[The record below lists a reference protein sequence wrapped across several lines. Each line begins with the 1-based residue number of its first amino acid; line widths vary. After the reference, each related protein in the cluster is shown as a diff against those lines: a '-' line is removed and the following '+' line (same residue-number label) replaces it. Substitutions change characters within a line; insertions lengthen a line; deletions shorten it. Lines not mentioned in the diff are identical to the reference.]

1 MGARNRV
8 GIVLSYRPARLYRLA
23 ESISWNLLMGTL
35 KVLKILARL
44 LCRKAK
50 VLEEKY
56 RTEEAIGILRRVT
69 RLYPNNK
76 PAQVHHVPQF
86 SRILISLFSAP

>member
-1 MGARNRV
+1 
-8 GIVLSYRPARLYRLA
+8 
-23 ESISWNLLMGTL
+23 
-35 KVLKILARL
+35 

-76 PAQVHHVPQF
+76 PAQVPTSCF
-86 SRILISLFSAP
+86 SVCVFSLFFFQLFKFLERFGGSCNSFYLFCLFQFRL

>member
-1 MGARNRV
+1 LG
-8 GIVLSYRPARLYRLA
+8 S
-23 ESISWNLLMGTL
+23 L
-35 KVLKILARL
+35 KSLKILALL

-76 PAQVHHVPQF
+76 PAQVRHVPRF
-86 SRILISLFSAP
+86 SRILFFLFFLLLKFWFGDSCPSFYLFCLS